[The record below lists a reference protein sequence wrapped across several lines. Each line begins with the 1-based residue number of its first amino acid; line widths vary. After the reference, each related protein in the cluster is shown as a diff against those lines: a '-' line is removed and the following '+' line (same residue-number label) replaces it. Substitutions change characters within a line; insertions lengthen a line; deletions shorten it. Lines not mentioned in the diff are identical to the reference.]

1 MNRRRGLGSG
11 LDALISPS
19 TIDQTVRQINIDAIR
34 ENRSQPRTRFDEQ
47 ALEELAASIR
57 EHGLIQPVIVIADDE
72 GGYELIAGER
82 RWRAAKRAGLAQIPA
97 LVKDATPQQLLEL
110 ALVENVQRADL
121 NPLEEGLA
129 YQTLK
134 DDFNLTDEEI
144 ARRVGKSRVAIV
156 NARRL
161 IRLTAE
167 ARQALLDGA
176 ISAGHGRAI
185 LRLDQPEQQIAALK
199 LITGR
204 DLNVREAERLAE
216 IAQDKAAALVTR
228 QALLAGQITNG
239 QAQALLRIE
248 DQALQER
255 VLEVVLT
262 YGLGARDTEVLTER
276 VAEGVPLES
285 AVARFQRSSVA
296 AQPAL
301 SAAQAQLGSPNL
313 PSPPQTREPAAED
326 GEIQRMFEEAL
337 ATPVQ
342 LTRSGNTIKLLIT
355 FYSEEQLQ
363 SLYDLIAN
371 NT

>member
-1 MNRRRGLGSG
+1 MAR
-11 LDALISPS
+11 
-19 TIDQTVRQINIDAIR
+19 
-34 ENRSQPRTRFDEQ
+34 
-47 ALEELAASIR
+47 LARAT
-57 EHGLIQPVIVIADDE
+57 
-72 GGYELIAGER
+72 GG
-82 RWRAAKRAGLAQIPA
+82 
-97 LVKDATPQQLLEL
+97 
-110 ALVENVQRADL
+110 
-121 NPLEEGLA
+121 
-129 YQTLK
+129 
-134 DDFNLTDEEI
+134 
-144 ARRVGKSRVAIV
+144 
-156 NARRL
+156 
-161 IRLTAE
+161 
-167 ARQALLDGA
+167 
-176 ISAGHGRAI
+176 
-185 LRLDQPEQQIAALK
+185 QIAALK